1 MKLKKLDYAVI
12 IVLTIITIVSFIITL
27 IFSNR
32 KFDSEYVEI
41 HVDGKLYKKVP
52 LNNNEETIKVV
63 SASGTNIIQ
72 ISKGKAHILE
82 ADCPDK
88 VCIKDGYIDNP
99 SKILVC
105 LPNKVVV
112 QVIGNSKQMTD
123 DNAY

>member
-1 MKLKKLDYAVI
+1 MKLKKLDYVVI
-12 IVLTIITIVSFIITL
+12 IVLTILTIVSFIITL
-27 IFSNR
+27 TFSNR
-32 KFDSEYVEI
+32 KYDSEYVEI

-52 LNNNEETIKVV
+52 LNNNEETIEVITSLGKNV
-63 SASGTNIIQ
+63 IQ
-72 ISKGKAHILE
+72 ISKGKAHISE

-112 QVIGNSKQMTD
+112 QVIGNNKQATD
-123 DNAY
+123 DNSY